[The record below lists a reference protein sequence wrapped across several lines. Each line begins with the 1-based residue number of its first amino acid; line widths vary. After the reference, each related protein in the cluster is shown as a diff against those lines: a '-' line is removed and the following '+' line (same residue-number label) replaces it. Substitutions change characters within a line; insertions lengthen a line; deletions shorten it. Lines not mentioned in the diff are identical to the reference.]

1 LITKIVKVDSGRKDA
16 TVTFLGDSLSVISE
30 FPSNVKR
37 NLGHAIR
44 CVQAGVDPPDSKPMP
59 TVGPGVYELRD
70 ADESG
75 WYRVIYLKRIDDVVY
90 ILHCF
95 VKKSRKTPRKDLKTA
110 QARLKALRKE
120 LAEERTK

>member
-1 LITKIVKVDSGRKDA
+1 
-16 TVTFLGDSLSVISE
+16 
-30 FPSNVKR
+30 
-37 NLGHAIR
+37 
-44 CVQAGVDPPDSKPMP
+44 MP

-70 ADESG
+70 ADKSG